1 MEDDPNDPDFDEDRS
16 LVDYTNPMLYQIYA
30 ENISLFSD
38 NFNEI
43 FFEELESSD
52 NVKDLTEL
60 LIRDVNE
67 LWKFMYFMFR
77 CLRSVAVDKECFLK
91 VVEIIMIYSQSFL
104 KKDAAKFNAFFKEMF
119 IGEFVNTL
127 RNCKTFEKKIY
138 TVKLLYCFF
147 EDNYTGK
154 HEAIRLFNDTL
165 KDQGLFI

>member
-1 MEDDPNDPDFDEDRS
+1 LEDDPNDPDFDEDRS

-91 VVEIIMIYSQSFL
+91 VVEIIMIYS
-104 KKDAAKFNAFFKEMF
+104 
-119 IGEFVNTL
+119 
-127 RNCKTFEKKIY
+127 
-138 TVKLLYCFF
+138 
-147 EDNYTGK
+147 
-154 HEAIRLFNDTL
+154 
-165 KDQGLFI
+165 